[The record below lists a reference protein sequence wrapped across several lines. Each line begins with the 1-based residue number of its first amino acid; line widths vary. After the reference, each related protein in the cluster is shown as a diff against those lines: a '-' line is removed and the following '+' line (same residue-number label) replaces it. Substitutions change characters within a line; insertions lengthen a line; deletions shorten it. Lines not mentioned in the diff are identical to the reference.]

1 MTLGGRITLARESA
15 DLTDKELA
23 SRLGVMIKTVRHWEA
38 DRTEPRGNK
47 LATLSGVLGVSLIW
61 LMTGQNDYSEN
72 EENLDETR
80 ALQVKM
86 DRLLNL
92 HEQSSALIIEIQSDI
107 HKLQG
112 KIDRDDIE
120 L

>member
-1 MTLGGRITLARESA
+1 MTLGGRIAQARESA
-15 DLTDKELA
+15 DLTDKQLA
-23 SRLGVMIKTVRHWEA
+23 SRLGVMLKTVRQWEA

-61 LMTGQNDYSEN
+61 LTSGRSEFTEN
-72 EENLDETR
+72 EENLDETK

-92 HEQSSALIIEIQSDI
+92 HEQSSALIVEIQEDI
-107 HKLQG
+107 QKLQG
-112 KIDRDDIE
+112 KIDRDDIAI
-120 L
+120 